1 MTPAFLIPKDVAD
14 PVLLDHALPIEE
26 AQFGRGGLAS
36 TVEDCEAAP
45 LPKRC
50 LQLQKCSFS
59 LLGTH
64 QTWCWKVIATEKT

>member
-50 LQLQKCSFS
+50 LQLQKCSFFFVRNS
-59 LLGTH
+59 SNMVLESN
-64 QTWCWKVIATEKT
+64 CD